1 MGEVRCQIINT
12 HNTQH
17 TQEINFD
24 NVMAI
29 IDYTL
34 NMPSKCSEC
43 GDTPKPDEWSDVNGV
58 CIDCA

>member
-1 MGEVRCQIINT
+1 MMSDNK
-12 HNTQH
+12 HTQH

>member
-1 MGEVRCQIINT
+1 MSDSRHTQ
-12 HNTQH
+12 HTQH
-17 TQEINFD
+17 TQEINFN

-29 IDYTL
+29 IDYSL

-43 GDTPKPDEWSDVNGV
+43 GDTPKPDQWSNTNGV